1 MGCII
6 DGLLDSAS
14 DLVHATEA
22 AEISLDHKRSGVL
35 GSTGE
40 CLSITGDDSS
50 CSFGPPVVPSFD
62 SDSFLHSFLEDDAA
76 AIRHLHPTNAL
87 VESNSIISPT
97 WCRELPKRLNE
108 AAWMTSDFSPGCL
121 LHVSGPSTS
130 SGMGGSRE
138 RQTTARGSSASTQEM
153 PYLDVSTSSENP
165 LTSPSHRTTAA
176 GRIRRDMD
184 TTQHSGVGCYSES
197 SIQTSA
203 RSDVDGYGFLIVDG
217 VYGEDGHCF
226 DVDTE
231 SASTSLCVLGRTV
244 VSFCS
249 L

>member
-1 MGCII
+1 MGCI

-14 DLVHATEA
+14 DLVHATET

-40 CLSITGDDSS
+40 CLIITGDDSA
-50 CSFGPPVVPSFD
+50 CSFGPSVVPSFD

-76 AIRHLHPTNAL
+76 AIRDLHPTNAL
-87 VESNSIISPT
+87 VESNSVISPT
-97 WCRELPKRLNE
+97 WCREIPKRTNE

-130 SGMGGSRE
+130 TGMGGSRE

-153 PYLDVSTSSENP
+153 PFLDVSTSSENP

-176 GRIRRDMD
+176 GRIRSDMD
-184 TTQHSGVGCYSES
+184 TTQYSGVTCYSES

-203 RSDVDGYGFLIVDG
+203 RSDVDGYGFLYVDG
-217 VYGEDGHCF
+217 DVGEDCRCCIIERDGH
-226 DVDTE
+226 
-231 SASTSLCVLGRTV
+231 AYLCVLSRTV